1 MKNGT
6 LGKWRP
12 LAVHAL
18 AVALAVHT
26 KRVKKAKKAKV
37 RMVMYDAGKIL

>member
-1 MKNGT
+1 M
-6 LGKWRP
+6 
-12 LAVHAL
+12 

-37 RMVMYDAGKIL
+37 RMVMYDKCRENTVSQFGDLVV